1 MIKFHFLKILS
12 KELSPAGG
20 KLVAMKCDVR
30 KEEDILSMMSA
41 IKSQFG
47 GADICINNAGLGYDA
62 PLLSGSTEV
71 WREIMEVSINSTAI
85 L

>member
-1 MIKFHFLKILS
+1 MKPTQSLS
-12 KELSPAGG
+12 EELSRSGG

-47 GADICINNAGLGYDA
+47 GADICVNNAGLCHNA
-62 PLLSGSTEV
+62 PLLTSDAEK
-71 WREIMEVSINSTAI
+71 WREMLEVSVKQDHGI
-85 L
+85 

>member
-1 MIKFHFLKILS
+1 MKPTQSLSQELS
-12 KELSPAGG
+12 KSGG

-47 GADICINNAGLGYDA
+47 GADICVNNAGLGGYLA
-62 PLLSGSTEV
+62 CVELRNHG
-71 WREIMEVSINSTAI
+71 
-85 L
+85 